1 MLDISEKDY
10 LNTILAFDYGEARIG
25 VAIKPANQAEVEP
38 VLTLDNDQSIERG
51 INDLVDLHNPGLI
64 VVGWPRNLEGEKTA
78 QTEKAER
85 FASELEQRYN
95 IKVELQDEALSTEQ
109 AESRIPA
116 NLRSKRREFIDQ
128 YAACIILENYLQ
140 EK

>member
-51 INDLVDLHNPGLI
+51 INDLVDLHSPGLI

-85 FASELEQRYN
+85 FASELERRYN

>member
-51 INDLVDLHNPGLI
+51 INDLVDLHNPALI

-140 EK
+140 KK